1 MFGSRNSIS
10 TAGNEMRAMFD
21 EAEQMLSEASVTTGE
36 KADQL
41 QRQGMKLLSSSISK
55 AHELERIAISSVK
68 DIAATTD
75 TLVHENPWRSAAISG
90 LIGAGI
96 GIALGIAIARE

>member
-1 MFGSRNSIS
+1 MFGSRNNIS
-10 TAGNEMRAMFD
+10 TAGNEMRAMIN

-36 KADQL
+36 KAGEL

-55 AHELERIAISSVK
+55 AHELERIAINSVR
-68 DIAATTD
+68 DIAASTD
-75 TLVHENPWRSAAISG
+75 TLVHENPWRSVAVSG

-96 GIALGIAIARE
+96 GIALGMAIARE